1 MQFLL
6 KSRGKGRRNSL
17 FLYLQLGVEEQTE
30 MSGDYGFNFEY
41 DVLYDAIRYL
51 SGTI

>member
-1 MQFLL
+1 
-6 KSRGKGRRNSL
+6 
-17 FLYLQLGVEEQTE
+17 

-51 SGTI
+51 SGTIQQTVGYTGQGICINVGYRQVWS